1 MIHKQLFTAIIVED
15 ERLARKELLSL
26 LSESGCIEVVGEAG
40 DVPSAVELI
49 NALQPDIL
57 FLDIQMPG
65 ESGFDL
71 LGQVVFPGHIVF
83 VTAYDEYAIR
93 AFEVN
98 ALDYLL
104 KPVSPLRLQTTLNR
118 IRQGDR
124 PASEPKALNYEDRL
138 FLMVGNHMRFF
149 KISEIISILAV
160 GDYSKV
166 MLTTGSSGLVLKTMT
181 EWEKR
186 LPANCFSRIHKS
198 TIINMEF
205 VEHIEKWMN
214 YSYRIYLKG
223 IKDPVTLSRRYA
235 RQLKERMR

>member
-1 MIHKQLFTAIIVED
+1 MIKTGRYKAIIVED
-15 ERLARKELLSL
+15 ERLARKELISL
-26 LSESGCIEVVGEAG
+26 LAEFDSIEVVGEAW
-40 DVPSAVELI
+40 DVPSAIECI
-49 NALQPDIL
+49 KALHPDII

-71 LGQVVFPGHIVF
+71 LEKIDFSGHVIF
-83 VTAYDEYAIR
+83 VTAFDEYAIR

-104 KPVSPLRLQTTLNR
+104 KPVSPQRLQTTISR
-118 IRQGDR
+118 IENGGDLQT
-124 PASEPKALNYEDRL
+124 AKKELKYDDRL

-149 KISEIISILAV
+149 KIADIICIQAV

-166 MLTTGSSGLVLKTMT
+166 LLTRSPSGLVLKTMT

-198 TIINMEF
+198 TIINLEF
-205 VEHIEKWMN
+205 VEKVEKWMN
-214 YSYRIYLKG
+214 YSYRVYLKE
-223 IKDPVTLSRRYA
+223 IKDPMVLSRRYA
-235 RQLKERMR
+235 RQLKERLG